1 MKVSIDK
8 SKCAICG
15 TCVAL
20 CPEVFEITPEGIV
33 DIKAEYQGVDITD
46 EELQNKVREAAGACP
61 STAVV
66 IEE

>member
-8 SKCAICG
+8 SKCSVCMS
-15 TCVAL
+15 CVAI
-20 CPEVFEITPEGIV
+20 CPEVFEVTPEGIV
-33 DIKAEYQGVDITD
+33 DVKSEYQGQDITD
-46 EELQNKVREAAGACP
+46 QELVKKVKEASMGCP